1 MFSMEFNSLTSAYT
15 LANGNKIPCV
25 GFGTWQSADGDEA
38 YNAVLSALKNGYRHI
53 DTATAYENEESVGR
67 AINDFLRESG
77 LSRSEL
83 FITTKLWNADH
94 GYEATKKAID
104 LSLKKMNLDYLDLYL
119 IHWPNPLK
127 FRDCW
132 EEANAGSWKAMEEA
146 YGEGK
151 LRALGLSNFRQHHIE
166 ALEKTAKIKPMVNQ
180 LMVCPG
186 QAQRELCEFSRKRGM
201 IIEGYSPMGTG
212 KIFSSEKMQALSKK
226 YGRTIAQICI
236 RWSLQEG
243 ALPLPKSV
251 HEERIIENAK
261 VFDFEL
267 EKSDCDLIAGLTGLE
282 IRQNRNPDEAPF

>member
-1 MFSMEFNSLTSAYT
+1 MFSMEFNSLTSTYT

-25 GFGTWQSADGDEA
+25 GFGTWQSEDGDEA

-77 LSRSEL
+77 LDRSEL

-146 YGEGK
+146 YDEGK
-151 LRALGLSNFRQHHIE
+151 IRALGLSNFRQHHIE

-186 QAQRELCEFSRKRGM
+186 QRQRELCEFSRKRGM

-226 YGRTIAQICI
+226 YKRTIAQICI

-243 ALPLPKSV
+243 AIPLPKSV

-267 EKSDCDLIAGLTGLE
+267 EKSDCDLIADLTDLE

>member
-1 MFSMEFNSLTSAYT
+1 MELTSLTSTYT
-15 LANGNKIPCV
+15 LANGNKIPCL

-67 AINDFLRESG
+67 AINDFLSQSGVKRE
-77 LSRSEL
+77 EL

-94 GYEATKKAID
+94 GYEATKKAIE
-104 LSLKKMNLDYLDLYL
+104 LSLKKMKLDYLDLYL

-132 EEANAGSWKAMEEA
+132 QEMNAESWRAMEEA
-146 YGEGK
+146 YNEGK
-151 LRALGLSNFRQHHIE
+151 LKALGLSNFRQHHIE
-166 ALEKTAKIKPMVNQ
+166 ALLKTAKIKPMVNQ

-186 QAQRELCEFSRKRGM
+186 QAQRELCDYSRSLGM
-201 IIEGYSPMGTG
+201 LVEGYSPMGTG

-243 ALPLPKSV
+243 AIPLPKSV